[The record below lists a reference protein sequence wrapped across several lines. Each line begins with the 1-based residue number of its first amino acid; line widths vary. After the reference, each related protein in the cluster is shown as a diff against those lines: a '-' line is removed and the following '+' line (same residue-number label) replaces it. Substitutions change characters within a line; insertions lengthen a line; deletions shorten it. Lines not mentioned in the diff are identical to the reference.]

1 MIKTRLLIFLSFLLL
16 SCDNTKEYNIENE
29 ISGKVIKIKD
39 GDTIDILFN
48 GKPLTIRFAHIDCP
62 EKKQPFGN
70 LAKQFTADKCFGQSV
85 IILSEKKFDRNK
97 RLIGEVINEQGE
109 NVNKELVKAGL
120 AWHYLKYSTDT
131 SYSNL
136 EAIARQNKVGL
147 WSDPN
152 PTPPWDWRK
161 HKD

>member
-16 SCDNTKEYNIENE
+16 SCGNTKEYDIEKE
-29 ISGKVIKIKD
+29 IKGKVIKIKD

-70 LAKQFTADKCFGQSV
+70 VAKQFTADKCFGQNV
-85 IILSEKKFDRNK
+85 AILNEKKFDRNK

-120 AWHYLKYSTDT
+120 AWHYLKYSTDA
-131 SYSNL
+131 SYSDL
-136 EAIARQNKVGL
+136 EAIARQSKVGL

-161 HKD
+161 HKE